1 MDRGEI
7 VGEEETITEKITNTI
22 ETNGEFLEDLK
33 QEKSKMELIETNRR
47 QLESARNMLNQV
59 QSKAMDTMIQLS
71 QEYVEL
77 KNRNNIKQ
85 IGREVLFLVVSE
97 GIVTRTACAVSYT
110 EGRIDNPCI
119 EEMEIQVKN
128 CSGFTVYNLPP
139 VPYCDMAYCFEQKQ
153 WDPCSTTSVLGD
165 LPKRSTSQTSE
176 SPDLLSL
183 DYTLIDDWYRVD
195 GYDMP
200 TEPVYGQGHCS
211 TAEPLWLN
219 GPIPDVTEGVTSRT
233 VCSSSSH
240 DSYGSAFRTCNH
252 YYESIKI
259 KNCGLYMAYKLHRLY
274 DGRKGYCFD
283 PLNVTGNGT
292 IEYLCDTTQV
302 LSNMNSRIIGQN
314 SSHFTDDDMAPEWY
328 RVDGMDIPTEPPPPG
343 SCGAESIFWLQS
355 YSTIPEESEGVVL
368 RYVCTGNDICD
379 CQDQT
384 EIEMKT
390 CVGFRIYKLQ
400 PSPIAGYCFGDVMDV
415 LDWDPC
421 STSFH
426 LENLIARTSYSG
438 DMIDDSTLVPY
449 WYRVDG
455 YDMLTAPRNACNTGY
470 KFWMN
475 GTIPKVS
482 EGIVSRRTCHFW
494 GNIFDDSD
502 MYCWYDNVQIK
513 VKNCGDYR
521 VYRLRRICW
530 GPSAYCFE
538 PSSKENVSDSD
549 LDSSVEVVLRNATV
563 TNTDL
568 VFECMF
574 EAKSNFIYNIS
585 WFADGAL
592 LKNTDLLTMKTLHQH
607 YLYQNEIK
615 EFDITIHCTIEQRD
629 IANGA
634 DTSTRMSE
642 GKFIGIKVETPIL
655 KIPRGDTGQNQVI
668 LKSTIPIRCSK
679 SSEGGSCS
687 LIIQQQELEPEVC
700 HEWDLAFKNKCR
712 LTVGSLESADTMSFG
727 ISIRSQLTTKNFGS
741 MRIIHLQ
748 MNSNDKTLNRL
759 WKGYPLQS
767 IMVNVYDASRLWTN
781 KECYAHADPHMRNF
795 DGLGFEYQMKAIFYL
810 YMHTELPQEVQVQT
824 ELCSSSNWWGRN
836 GPYCVCGVAVRAED
850 DVFIYSV
857 CKSPGFI
864 GKLQC
869 NRNILE
875 VREWDVDGSY
885 KIFLPTGT
893 VVHIYPLWGHILN
906 VKITPSASD
915 FLKTCGLCGLLSDN
929 TTDDFFLRNS
939 TEYDNNIYE
948 PNDFSMSWSVPP
960 EEDLFDTNMVA
971 LNILSYKINAFLN
984 EDQDMD
990 SCMCRATDAA
1000 NKITEDDYECSKKIY
1015 NKCDQDE
1022 LLITRE
1028 SIFMCI
1034 FMSFETTFR
1043 HRREVSRRFKRAVP
1057 RLIRSTENPGSGN
1070 WTEESAEAYCR
1081 SAFENKTSY
1090 TTCTNHTNASIS
1102 SNLDNCKRDIL
1113 MTGDTVYVTMSVD
1126 LFERSCIIQ
1135 LENTG
1140 KPAENDTDDSLQK
1153 IKTNV
1158 MQNFCPND
1166 CHGNG
1171 QCVEGTCHTNLTCR
1185 ITGTTVS
1192 FNGES
1197 EAPSTLEI
1205 NGKRISRFEVSC
1217 PLPNQSQNFAAMYNI
1232 SVSNTGIEFGDEWEM
1247 IVYNERHVLHHLD
1260 NGLHKFTLNDT
1271 SCYIDGQF
1279 YESGE
1284 SDSNNPLHVCDV
1296 RQSQYEWTDDA
1307 LFYRSQ
1313 VTLNVSEATW
1323 TNNQDPVYI
1332 SITGKTETALID
1344 FFKTE
1349 LQDMFVG
1356 VNVLDIRHGSLIV
1369 DYNIHIISQ
1378 PAALTVFTTA
1388 VISLI
1393 NGDGLII
1400 YGGSPV
1406 SVLRASIVVDGG
1418 TVTLENS
1425 NFDSCRFFLALTKC
1439 EDNFECAVDSKGY
1452 PYCKE
1457 LANEELLT
1465 MILAISISTCGVLG
1479 IVLVLCLVLK
1489 QQNAKKMQI
1498 QSESTSVSR
1507 VSSLFPINGSEIQS
1521 QKDVQFCFGSPL
1533 DHTDENDG
1541 KYWI

>member
-1 MDRGEI
+1 M
-7 VGEEETITEKITNTI
+7 
-22 ETNGEFLEDLK
+22 
-33 QEKSKMELIETNRR
+33 
-47 QLESARNMLNQV
+47 
-59 QSKAMDTMIQLS
+59 
-71 QEYVEL
+71 
-77 KNRNNIKQ
+77 
-85 IGREVLFLVVSE
+85 
-97 GIVTRTACAVSYT
+97 
-110 EGRIDNPCI
+110 
-119 EEMEIQVKN
+119 
-128 CSGFTVYNLPP
+128 
-139 VPYCDMAYCFEQKQ
+139 
-153 WDPCSTTSVLGD
+153 
-165 LPKRSTSQTSE
+165 
-176 SPDLLSL
+176 
-183 DYTLIDDWYRVD
+183 
-195 GYDMP
+195 
-200 TEPVYGQGHCS
+200 
-211 TAEPLWLN
+211 
-219 GPIPDVTEGVTSRT
+219 
-233 VCSSSSH
+233 
-240 DSYGSAFRTCNH
+240 
-252 YYESIKI
+252 
-259 KNCGLYMAYKLHRLY
+259 
-274 DGRKGYCFD
+274 
-283 PLNVTGNGT
+283 
-292 IEYLCDTTQV
+292 
-302 LSNMNSRIIGQN
+302 
-314 SSHFTDDDMAPEWY
+314 
-328 RVDGMDIPTEPPPPG
+328 
-343 SCGAESIFWLQS
+343 
-355 YSTIPEESEGVVL
+355 
-368 RYVCTGNDICD
+368 
-379 CQDQT
+379 
-384 EIEMKT
+384 
-390 CVGFRIYKLQ
+390 
-400 PSPIAGYCFGDVMDV
+400 
-415 LDWDPC
+415 
-421 STSFH
+421 
-426 LENLIARTSYSG
+426 IARTSYSG
-438 DMIDDSTLVPY
+438 DMVDDTTLVPA

-455 YDMLTAPRNACNTGY
+455 YDMLTALPIDMLTALHYDMLTALHNARITEY
-470 KFWMN
+470 ILWMN
-475 GTIPKVS
+475 GKIPKVS
-482 EGIVSRRTCHFW
+482 EGVVSRQACYMFLW
-494 GNIFDDSD
+494 DGPF
-502 MYCWYDNVQIK
+502 MYMYMDGIYCLYGQIPIK

-521 VYRLRRICW
+521 VYRLGPTCH
-530 GPSAYCFE
+530 GPSTYYFE
-538 PSSKENVSDSD
+538 PSSKEDVSDRD
-549 LDSSVEVVLRNATV
+549 LTYLDSSVEVVLRDATV

-607 YLYQNEIK
+607 YLYQDEIQK
-615 EFDITIHCTIEQRD
+615 FDITIHCTIEQRD
-629 IANGA
+629 IFNGA
-634 DTSTRMSE
+634 GTLTRMSE

-655 KIPRGDTGQNQVI
+655 KIPRGDTGQHQVI

-679 SSEGGSCS
+679 SFKGGSCS
-687 LIIQQQELEPEVC
+687 LIIQQQELESEVC
-700 HEWDLAFKNKCR
+700 HEWDLVFKNKCR

-727 ISIRSQLTTKNFGS
+727 ILIRSQLTTKSFGS
-741 MRIIHLQ
+741 TRIFSLQ
-748 MNSNDKTLNRL
+748 INSNDKTLNRL
-759 WKGYPLQS
+759 WNGYPLQK
-767 IMVNVYDASRLWTN
+767 IMVSVYDASNMWTN
-781 KECYAHADPHMRNF
+781 KECYGHADPHMGNF
-795 DGLGFEYQMKAIFYL
+795 DGSYFETQMGGTFYM
-810 YMHTELPQEVQVQT
+810 YKHTELPLEVQIQT
-824 ELCSSSNWWGRN
+824 KLCFSGSWWGGN

-915 FLKTCGLCGLLSDN
+915 FLKTSGLCGLLSDN
-929 TTDDFFLRNS
+929 RTDDFFLRNS

-1000 NKITEDDYECSKKIY
+1000 NKITEDDYDCSKKIY
-1015 NKCDQDE
+1015 NKCDQEE
-1022 LLITRE
+1022 LLITKE

-1034 FMSFETTFR
+1034 FMSIETTFR

-1113 MTGDTVYVTMSVD
+1113 MTGDTSFVTMSVD

-1158 MQNFCPND
+1158 MHNFCPND

-1171 QCVEGTCHTNLTCR
+1171 QCVEGTCLCNPGFVLGDCSIDLRIPPATLDILNDGVCDTDAMNCNEISLYGGDFFASTNLTCR

-1192 FNGES
+1192 FNGER

-1217 PLPNQSQNFAAMYNI
+1217 PLPNQSQNFAAIYNI

-1296 RQSQYEWTDDA
+1296 RQSQYEWTDDVW
-1307 LFYRSQ
+1307 LYQSQ
-1313 VTLNVSEATW
+1313 LTLNVSEATW
-1323 TNNQDPVYI
+1323 IDSQDPVYI
-1332 SITGKTETALID
+1332 SITGETTTALID
-1344 FFKTE
+1344 FFKSE

-1356 VNVLDIRHGSLIV
+1356 VNVLGIRHGSLIV
-1369 DYNIHIISQ
+1369 DYYIYIRSQ
-1378 PAALTVFTTA
+1378 PAALTAFTTA

-1406 SVLRASIVVDGG
+1406 SVLRASIVVDSE

-1457 LANEELLT
+1457 VANDELLT

-1479 IVLVLCLVLK
+1479 IVLVVCFVVK

-1507 VSSLFPINGSEIQS
+1507 VSSLFPINGSETQS
-1521 QKDVQFCFGSPL
+1521 QKDIQFGFGSTL
-1533 DHTDENDG
+1533 DHTDKNDG